1 MAQPRFPGHR
11 QFRYN
16 FDIVIPPLQNP
27 SEEDCATHSQLYN
40 VMKIDGR
47 IKVIEI
53 AGQTMTRSQKRVPKF
68 KKQILTHLIFQ
79 YCITFSTRF
88 VTLTATIF

>member
-53 AGQTMTRSQKRVPKF
+53 VGGAKKSRKYPKNE
-68 KKQILTHLIFQ
+68 KVKNIPSSTAILYYIFDK
-79 YCITFSTRF
+79 IR
-88 VTLTATIF
+88 